1 MQNYKYSA
9 MDLDGNKVNG
19 VVEAIDQMTAVE
31 RIKTRY
37 PIVLTITEVKPKG
50 GGLLD
55 MEIGS
60 NKFDPKA
67 ISVMCSQFA
76 TILTAGVDIATCIEM
91 IGNQTEDKKIKK
103 MLLATAREVSQGN
116 SVASSMQRNGPGL
129 PVTFIETIRAGE
141 LSGNLEESFATLK
154 TYFER
159 NYQLKQKVKSALSY
173 PIFVIVIAIVV
184 VAVVMIKVVPTLT
197 QVFGDLGGELPAI
210 TVILIKTSEFFQKSW
225 MILLGI
231 IIAIVAGFKFWTS
244 TEEGRRDWGKI
255 LLTMPVMGKINS
267 FSGSADFAATMSAL
281 LAAGLPVTSA
291 LEVTGKVL
299 ENYVLST
306 ETKKFSEKVQTGVK
320 LGDAMRQANVYPQ
333 TLTEMTA
340 IGEETGELEKTLKTV
355 GDYYAQEAD
364 YAMSA
369 AIAKLEPTLLIFLAA
384 FAGFIV
390 IAIYMPMFSMYNLF

>member
-1 MQNYKYSA
+1 
-9 MDLDGNKVNG
+9 
-19 VVEAIDQMTAVE
+19 
-31 RIKTRY
+31 
-37 PIVLTITEVKPKG
+37 
-50 GGLLD
+50 
-55 MEIGS
+55 
-60 NKFDPKA
+60 
-67 ISVMCSQFA
+67 
-76 TILTAGVDIATCIEM
+76 
-91 IGNQTEDKKIKK
+91 
-103 MLLATAREVSQGN
+103 
-116 SVASSMQRNGPGL
+116 
-129 PVTFIETIRAGE
+129 
-141 LSGNLEESFATLK
+141 
-154 TYFER
+154 
-159 NYQLKQKVKSALSY
+159 
-173 PIFVIVIAIVV
+173 
-184 VAVVMIKVVPTLT
+184 MIKVVPTLT

-231 IIAIVAGFKFWTS
+231 IIVIVAGFKFWTS

-306 ETKKFSEKVQTGVK
+306 ETRKFSEKVQTGVK

-369 AIAKLEPTLLIFLAA
+369 AIAKLEPTLLVFLAG